1 MCRSHLACVNALF
14 YIYLCLVSIDGA
26 DFSVDYNGTVSL
38 KSPKNYTYS
47 LAASNFSAAV
57 RVDISATNVNKAYPL
72 IAVFKQQ
79 ANVLSFPLPLVIN
92 DGFMYNSVSRTLCPS
107 FIALDNKG
115 NNSEQIFVELSS
127 SVSDESRAPSYHLRL
142 DVLHNFEL
150 ALYQKVEL
158 SITPSEPQYYLFN
171 FPEDV
176 DSVMVR
182 VHSRDKL
189 CMTVS
194 VQAARCPVAD
204 ILDTVKYSGVYQ
216 TVTTLGAMTVN
227 KLDQNITKFLVVLV
241 LKPEDYDC
249 GGPVTII
256 KPGNATTPRIK
267 NISLTVT
274 PSLAGYHYYLPIYG
288 AIGIY
293 VMFYIAATVIIL
305 VYRSYDRYVRYHL
318 KFSIIPQD
326 TFSVLDHRNP
336 INMSPPPVTYDG
348 QLLPTSTAAYTHL
361 PTSVEDGPITRD
373 RRAFAPN
380 NGSSSTLTST
390 NVSTSYQRIPPPP
403 LSHSLFSSSSSSD
416 VEARSDSIQLQE
428 APTSSSSAAAKRKP
442 KKLRRLP
449 LLTLT
454 SQLQGGIRAKQ
465 SHRRSMSYGSTREMG
480 LRAALLPS
488 TSGEVEQN
496 CSACS
501 KVSLGGAATAA
512 AAEGGAGDVTR
523 GPISSIRPP
532 PMVRHVEEGLEVSED
547 LHMDEE
553 GNHEEETRKNRHLY
567 LQNRIL
573 FVSDLSRK
581 RYSTLDRKY
590 LLYFWYLIII
600 SIFYGLPVAQLVMTY
615 QRALHDTGNEDICY
629 YNFECAHPLGVFTAF
644 NNIISNIGYVMLG
657 LLFLGL
663 TARRDFMHRRTKKFG
678 AYYSQLFCRWLCSR
692 IKHRRNARVRRNS
705 DNELESPTTSNSA
718 ATNVTSNWAN
728 GLAAG
733 RSNESGQQ
741 PPASPD
747 LSVVSS
753 TAPMITIT
761 RYHRRLDLLNCLC
774 STSAACC
781 TCCCCCQTND
791 QLDRHSSAGQ
801 INDGPMLGVYH
812 KDHQSNDE
820 SDEDYLRNRAFGIPQ
835 HYGLFYAMGLALTM
849 EGLLS
854 ACYHICPSFS
864 NFQFD
869 TAYMYI
875 LALILMLKI
884 YQTRHPDINASAHSA
899 YMVMAVVILA
909 GVTGVLYGGETFWVV
924 FTIVFLTMSIW
935 LTAEIYYMGQWNFDI
950 CLPRRLYHLM
960 RSDGIHCLTPMYM
973 ERMLLLLVANC
984 VNIGIAAFG
993 LFTRPRDFASFL
1005 LSIFMINLLM
1015 YYCFYVIMKCRYR
1028 ERFHCIPLLYIFLA
1042 CITWG
1047 FAIYFFIQHSTTWE
1061 VTPAQSRALNQPC
1074 IFLGFYD
1081 VHDVWHFLSSTSMFF
1096 SFMSIMTLD
1105 DDLINTP
1112 RNKIPVF

>member
-1 MCRSHLACVNALF
+1 M
-14 YIYLCLVSIDGA
+14 I
-26 DFSVDYNGTVSL
+26 
-38 KSPKNYTYS
+38 
-47 LAASNFSAAV
+47 AA
-57 RVDISATNVNKAYPL
+57 
-72 IAVFKQQ
+72 Q
-79 ANVLSFPLPLVIN
+79 
-92 DGFMYNSVSRTLCPS
+92 FMYNSVSRTLCPT

-127 SVSDESRAPSYHLRL
+127 SVPDESRAPSYHLRL

-256 KPGNATTPRIK
+256 KPGF
-267 NISLTVT
+267 
-274 PSLAGYHYYLPIYG
+274 HYYLPIYG

-305 VYRSYDRYVRYHL
+305 VYRSYDKYVRYHL
-318 KFSIIPQD
+318 KRVVHVQLIAEFSIIPQD

-336 INMSPPPVTYDG
+336 INMSPPPVTYDS

-428 APTSSSSAAAKRKP
+428 APTSSSAAVAAKRKP
-442 KKLRRLP
+442 KKLKRLP
-449 LLTLT
+449 LLTVT
-454 SQLQGGIRAKQ
+454 SQLQSGIRAKQ
-465 SHRRSMSYGSTREMG
+465 LHRRSMSYGSTREMG

-496 CSACS
+496 CSTCS
-501 KVSLGGAATAA
+501 RVSLGGAA
-512 AAEGGAGDVTR
+512 AEGGVGDVAR
-523 GPISSIRPP
+523 GPVSSIRPL
-532 PMVRHVEEGLEVSED
+532 PMVRHVEEGLEASED
-547 LHMDEE
+547 IRMDEE
-553 GNHEEETRKNRHLY
+553 GNREEETRKNRHLY

-663 TARRDFMHRRTKKFG
+663 TARRLDARFHAPANEEIWRLLFTGPLYADEPYR
-678 AYYSQLFCRWLCSR
+678 LFCRWLCSR

-705 DNELESPTTSNSA
+705 DDALESPTTSNSA
-718 ATNVTSNWAN
+718 ATNVTSKWAN
-728 GLAAG
+728 GLSVG
-733 RSNESGQQ
+733 RSNETGQQ
-741 PPASPD
+741 PASPNP
-747 LSVVSS
+747 SVVSS

-761 RYHRRLDLLNCLC
+761 RSHRRLDLLNCLC

-781 TCCCCCQTND
+781 TCCCCYQTND

-801 INDGPMLGVYH
+801 VNDGPMLGVYH

-820 SDEDYLRNRAFGIPQ
+820 TDEDYLRNRAFGIPQ

-864 NFQFD
+864 NFQFECLRKDIKRVVVRCLGKYESIYYLELTFAKHLKYLSPFLGHPFYVLYFLAFVD

-909 GVTGVLYGGETFWVV
+909 GVTGVKHLEEQECLLFFSDEENFHLDEKVDP
-924 FTIVFLTMSIW
+924 INDKW
-935 LTAEIYYMGQWNFDI
+935 LCEADPTEVPTVMHAHEVSSN
-950 CLPRRLYHLM
+950 
-960 RSDGIHCLTPMYM
+960 SDGFRCCC
-973 ERMLLLLVANC
+973 E
-984 VNIGIAAFG
+984 
-993 LFTRPRDFASFL
+993 
-1005 LSIFMINLLM
+1005 
-1015 YYCFYVIMKCRYR
+1015 
-1028 ERFHCIPLLYIFLA
+1028 
-1042 CITWG
+1042 
-1047 FAIYFFIQHSTTWE
+1047 
-1061 VTPAQSRALNQPC
+1061 
-1074 IFLGFYD
+1074 
-1081 VHDVWHFLSSTSMFF
+1081 
-1096 SFMSIMTLD
+1096 
-1105 DDLINTP
+1105 
-1112 RNKIPVF
+1112 

>member
-1 MCRSHLACVNALF
+1 MDWQH
-14 YIYLCLVSIDGA
+14 G
-26 DFSVDYNGTVSL
+26 SV
-38 KSPKNYTYS
+38 
-47 LAASNFSAAV
+47 AV
-57 RVDISATNVNKAYPL
+57 RVDISATNVSKAYPL
-72 IAVFKQQ
+72 IAIFKQQ
-79 ANVLSFPLPLVIN
+79 ANVLSFPLPLIIN
-92 DGFMYNSVSRTLCPS
+92 ERFMYDSVSRTLCPS

-127 SVSDESRAPSYHLRL
+127 ATPDESHAPSYHLRL
-142 DVLHNFEL
+142 DLLHNFEL
-150 ALYQKVEL
+150 ALYQKVDL
-158 SITPSEPQYYLFN
+158 AITPSEPQYYLFN
-171 FPEDV
+171 FPDDI
-176 DSVMVR
+176 DSVIVR
-182 VHSRDKL
+182 VHSNDKL

-194 VQAARCPVAD
+194 VQTARCPVAD

-227 KLDQNITKFLVVLV
+227 KLDHNITKFLVVLV
-241 LKPEDYDC
+241 LKPEDFDC
-249 GGPVTII
+249 GGLVTII
-256 KPGNATTPRIK
+256 EPGNATAPRIK
-267 NISLTVT
+267 NITLTVT

-293 VMFYIAATVIIL
+293 VMFYLAAAVIIL
-305 VYRSYDRYVRYHL
+305 VYRSYDKHVRYY
-318 KFSIIPQD
+318 SNI
-326 TFSVLDHRNP
+326 FSVLGQRNS
-336 INMSPPPVTYDG
+336 INSSPPPPGACDS
-348 QLLPTSTAAYTHL
+348 QILSASTTAYTYL

-373 RRAFAPN
+373 RRAVAPN

-403 LSHSLFSSSSSSD
+403 LLSHSLFSSSSSSD
-416 VEARSDSIQLQE
+416 VDSRSGSIQLQE
-428 APTSSSSAAAKRKP
+428 ASISSSAATKRKP
-442 KKLRRLP
+442 KKFRRLP
-449 LLTLT
+449 LLPVT
-454 SQLQGGIRAKQ
+454 SQLQGVIRAKQ

-488 TSGEVEQN
+488 TSGEVVQQQAEQH

-501 KVSLGGAATAA
+501 RASLGGGTTV
-512 AAEGGAGDVTR
+512 EGGVSNATR
-523 GPISSIRPP
+523 GPLNGIWPLP
-532 PMVRHVEEGLEVSED
+532 TVRQVEEGLEASVD
-547 LHMDEE
+547 MQIDEE
-553 GNHEEETRKNRHLY
+553 EEEEHEEKTKKNRHLY
-567 LQNRIL
+567 LQHRIL

-663 TARRDFMHRRTKKFG
+663 TARRDLMHRRSEKFG
-678 AYYSQLFCRWLCSR
+678 AYYTQDPYTLRLFCRWLFSR
-692 IKHRRNARVRRNS
+692 VKHRRNTRTRHNS
-705 DNELESPTTSNSA
+705 DNELGSTTASNSA
-718 ATNVTSNWAN
+718 AANIASNLAN
-728 GLAAG
+728 GLAVG
-733 RSNESGQQ
+733 RSNEAGQQ
-741 PPASPD
+741 PPASPN
-747 LSVVSS
+747 LSIASS
-753 TAPMITIT
+753 TTPMITIT
-761 RYHRRLDLLNCLC
+761 RSRERLGLC
-774 STSAACC
+774 PTSIVCC
-781 TCCCCCQTND
+781 TCCCCCQKND
-791 QLDRHSSAGQ
+791 RFDRHSSADP
-801 INDGPMLGVYH
+801 INDNPMLGAYY

-820 SDEDYLRNRAFGIPQ
+820 ADESYQKDMAFGIPQ

-909 GVTGVLYGGETFWVV
+909 GVTGVLYGGETFWVI

-960 RSDGIHCLTPMYM
+960 RSDGINCLTPMYM

-1028 ERFHCIPLLYIFLA
+1028 ERFHCIPLMYIFLA

-1047 FAIYFFIQHSTTWE
+1047 FAIFFFIQHSTTWE

-1112 RNKIPVF
+1112 RHKIPVF

>member
-318 KFSIIPQD
+318 N

-678 AYYSQLFCRWLCSR
+678 AYYSQ
-692 IKHRRNARVRRNS
+692 
-705 DNELESPTTSNSA
+705 
-718 ATNVTSNWAN
+718 
-728 GLAAG
+728 
-733 RSNESGQQ
+733 
-741 PPASPD
+741 
-747 LSVVSS
+747 
-753 TAPMITIT
+753 
-761 RYHRRLDLLNCLC
+761 
-774 STSAACC
+774 
-781 TCCCCCQTND
+781 
-791 QLDRHSSAGQ
+791 
-801 INDGPMLGVYH
+801 
-812 KDHQSNDE
+812 
-820 SDEDYLRNRAFGIPQ
+820 AFGIPQ